1 MSIATKLTKLETD
14 ITNAYSAVQTKGGTI
29 PSDKNTNNLA
39 TAISSISGGGGGDLP
54 TGIKGIWY
62 GSYTPSSD
70 IPSTTGFTV
79 THNMGYTPTVVY
91 CWCDTYIPVD
101 STQSILA
108 IVYNSKATTML
119 INGGITNQ
127 YGFVTLNNATATV
140 GGTLSNS
147 SFVGTQTTT
156 TSEIKGNSSAR
167 YFRAGVKYHV
177 LLVAME

>member
-62 GSYTPSSD
+62 GSYTPSSN

-91 CWCDTYIPVD
+91 CWCDTFIPIE

-108 IVYNSKATTML
+108 IVNNSKATTMF
-119 INGGITNQ
+119 INGGITDQ
-127 YGFVTLNNATATV
+127 YGYISFNNTTKTS
-140 GGTLSNS
+140 GGILSDS
-147 SFVGTQTTT
+147 SYVGTQTTT
-156 TSEIKGNSSAR
+156 TSEIKGNTSVR
-167 YFRAGVKYHV
+167 YFRAGVKYNI
-177 LLVAME
+177 LLIAIE